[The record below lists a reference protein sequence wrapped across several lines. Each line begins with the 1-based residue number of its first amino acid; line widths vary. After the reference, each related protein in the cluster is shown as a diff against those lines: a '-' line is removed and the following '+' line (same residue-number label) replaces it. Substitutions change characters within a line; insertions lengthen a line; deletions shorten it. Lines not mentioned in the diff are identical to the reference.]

1 MQNAYGPSESGCET
15 GDPTGWVLETGD
27 WDPYNQSG
35 GRSIFSGTI
44 YGPRDGNFANIETAG
59 YWYLMADRTARD
71 IGGIVGS
78 FGAVR
83 TE

>member
-1 MQNAYGPSESGCET
+1 MQNAYGPGESGYET
-15 GDPTGWVLETGD
+15 GDPAGWILETGD

-44 YGPRDGNFANIETAG
+44 YGPRDSNFANIETAG
-59 YWYLMADRTARD
+59 YWYLMADPTARD